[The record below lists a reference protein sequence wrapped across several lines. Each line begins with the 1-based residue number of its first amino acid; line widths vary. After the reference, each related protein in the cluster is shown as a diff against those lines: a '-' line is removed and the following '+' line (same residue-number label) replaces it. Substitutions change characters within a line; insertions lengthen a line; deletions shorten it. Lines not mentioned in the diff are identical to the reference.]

1 MKKLFMSAII
11 FTLLLSFLLPT
22 VAFAADGSQPEEWQD
37 ITLTE
42 QEMDEILSLNPDNGI
57 STYATGLISAYY
69 IGIAKDGNSLIIVGK
84 TIGTYEVKKSGFK
97 EIVVQQRKSSS
108 DSWSTYTKYTDVYLD
123 TSGYT
128 ISKTLAVPGG
138 YQYRVTC
145 IHYAKKNLLSTQKIS
160 NTSNIV
166 TM

>member
-1 MKKLFMSAII
+1 MKKLFMSAILFI
-11 FTLLLSFLLPT
+11 LLFSMLLPT
-22 VAFAADGSQPEEWQD
+22 VAFAADDGQIEEWQD

-42 QEMDEILSLNPDNGI
+42 QEMEDILSLNPDNGI
-57 STYATGLISAYY
+57 STYATGLICAYY
-69 IGIAKDGNSLIIVGK
+69 IGIAQNGNSLTVVGK

-97 EIVVQQRKSSS
+97 EIVVQQRKTSS

-123 TSGYT
+123 NTSYV
-128 ISKTLAVPGG
+128 ISKSLAVPSG

-145 IHYAKKNLLSTQKIS
+145 IHYAKKNLFSVQKIS

>member
-11 FTLLLSFLLPT
+11 FLLLFSMLLPT
-22 VAFAADGSQPEEWQD
+22 VAFAADDGQIEEWQD

-42 QEMDEILSLNPDNGI
+42 QEMEDILALNPDNGV
-57 STYATGLISAYY
+57 STYASGLIAMYH
-69 IGIAKDGNSLIIVGK
+69 IAIAKDGTSLIVAGK

-123 TSGYT
+123 NTSYV
-128 ISKTLAVPGG
+128 ISKTLAVPSG

-145 IHYAKKNLLSTQKIS
+145 IHYAKKNLLSVQKIS